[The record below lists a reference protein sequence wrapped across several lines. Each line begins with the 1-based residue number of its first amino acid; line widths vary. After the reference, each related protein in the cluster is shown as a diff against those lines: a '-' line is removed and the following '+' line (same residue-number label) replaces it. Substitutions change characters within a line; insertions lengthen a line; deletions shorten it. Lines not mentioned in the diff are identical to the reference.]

1 MKQMEEIKQ
10 VSQLYKVLSDPT
22 RLRILLL
29 LKEGEHNVT
38 AISEQLGMEQSAVSH
53 QLKLLRDSRVVKA
66 RREGKT
72 IFYTLDDHHVIDIL
86 NQTFEPVSYTHLRA
100 HETEADLVCRLLLEK
115 NFFNDTATTEI
126 YT

>member
-1 MKQMEEIKQ
+1 VQSEATIMKQMEEIKQ

-38 AISEQLGMEQSAVSH
+38 AISEQLEMEQSAVSH

-86 NQTFEPVSYTHLRA
+86 NQTFEHIEHR
-100 HETEADLVCRLLLEK
+100 
-115 NFFNDTATTEI
+115 
-126 YT
+126 

>member
-38 AISEQLGMEQSAVSH
+38 EISEQLGMEQSAVSH

-86 NQTFEPVSYTHLRA
+86 NQTFEHIEHR
-100 HETEADLVCRLLLEK
+100 
-115 NFFNDTATTEI
+115 
-126 YT
+126 

>member
-1 MKQMEEIKQ
+1 MQSEATIIKQMEEIKQ

-38 AISEQLGMEQSAVSH
+38 AISEQLEMEQSAVSH

-86 NQTFEPVSYTHLRA
+86 NQTFEHIEHR
-100 HETEADLVCRLLLEK
+100 
-115 NFFNDTATTEI
+115 
-126 YT
+126 

>member
-1 MKQMEEIKQ
+1 MKQSEEIKQ

-38 AISEQLGMEQSAVSH
+38 AISEQLEMEQSAVSH

-86 NQTFEPVSYTHLRA
+86 NQTFEHIEHR
-100 HETEADLVCRLLLEK
+100 
-115 NFFNDTATTEI
+115 
-126 YT
+126 

>member
-38 AISEQLGMEQSAVSH
+38 AISEQLRMEQSAVSH

-86 NQTFEPVSYTHLRA
+86 NQTFEHIEHR
-100 HETEADLVCRLLLEK
+100 
-115 NFFNDTATTEI
+115 
-126 YT
+126 

>member
-29 LKEGEHNVT
+29 LKEGEHSVT

-86 NQTFEPVSYTHLRA
+86 NQTFEHIEHR
-100 HETEADLVCRLLLEK
+100 
-115 NFFNDTATTEI
+115 
-126 YT
+126 

>member
-38 AISEQLGMEQSAVSH
+38 VISEQLGMEQSAVSH

-86 NQTFEPVSYTHLRA
+86 NQTFEHIEHR
-100 HETEADLVCRLLLEK
+100 
-115 NFFNDTATTEI
+115 
-126 YT
+126 

>member
-38 AISEQLGMEQSAVSH
+38 AISEQFGMEQSAVSH

-86 NQTFEPVSYTHLRA
+86 NQTFEHIEHR
-100 HETEADLVCRLLLEK
+100 
-115 NFFNDTATTEI
+115 
-126 YT
+126 

>member
-29 LKEGEHNVT
+29 LKECEHNVT

-86 NQTFEPVSYTHLRA
+86 NQTFEHIEHR
-100 HETEADLVCRLLLEK
+100 
-115 NFFNDTATTEI
+115 
-126 YT
+126 

>member
-72 IFYTLDDHHVIDIL
+72 IFYTLTIIM
-86 NQTFEPVSYTHLRA
+86 
-100 HETEADLVCRLLLEK
+100 
-115 NFFNDTATTEI
+115 
-126 YT
+126 

>member
-1 MKQMEEIKQ
+1 MQSEATIMKQMEEIKQ

-38 AISEQLGMEQSAVSH
+38 EISEQLGMEQSAVSH

-66 RREGKT
+66 RREGKM

-86 NQTFEPVSYTHLRA
+86 NQTFEHIEHR
-100 HETEADLVCRLLLEK
+100 
-115 NFFNDTATTEI
+115 
-126 YT
+126 

>member
-1 MKQMEEIKQ
+1 MQSEATIMKQMEEIKQ

-38 AISEQLGMEQSAVSH
+38 AISEQLRMEQSAVSH

-86 NQTFEPVSYTHLRA
+86 NQTFEHIEHR
-100 HETEADLVCRLLLEK
+100 
-115 NFFNDTATTEI
+115 
-126 YT
+126 

>member
-38 AISEQLGMEQSAVSH
+38 AISEQLEMEQSAVSH

-72 IFYTLDDHHVIDIL
+72 IFYTSDDHHVIDIL
-86 NQTFEPVSYTHLRA
+86 NQTFEHIEHR
-100 HETEADLVCRLLLEK
+100 
-115 NFFNDTATTEI
+115 
-126 YT
+126 

>member
-1 MKQMEEIKQ
+1 VQSEATIMKQMEEIKQ

-38 AISEQLGMEQSAVSH
+38 EISEQLGMEQSAVSH

-86 NQTFEPVSYTHLRA
+86 NQTFEHIEHR
-100 HETEADLVCRLLLEK
+100 
-115 NFFNDTATTEI
+115 
-126 YT
+126 

>member
-38 AISEQLGMEQSAVSH
+38 AISEQLEMAG
-53 QLKLLRDSRVVKA
+53 LSR
-66 RREGKT
+66 
-72 IFYTLDDHHVIDIL
+72 HV
-86 NQTFEPVSYTHLRA
+86 A
-100 HETEADLVCRLLLEK
+100 KEK
-115 NFFNDTATTEI
+115 RFFI
-126 YT
+126 HWMIIM

>member
-29 LKEGEHNVT
+29 LK
-38 AISEQLGMEQSAVSH
+38 EQLGMEQSAVSH

-86 NQTFEPVSYTHLRA
+86 NQTFEHIEHR
-100 HETEADLVCRLLLEK
+100 
-115 NFFNDTATTEI
+115 
-126 YT
+126 

>member
-1 MKQMEEIKQ
+1 MQSEATIMKQMEEIKQ

-29 LKEGEHNVT
+29 LKESEHNVT
-38 AISEQLGMEQSAVSH
+38 AISEQLEMEQSAVSH

-86 NQTFEPVSYTHLRA
+86 NQTFEHIEHR
-100 HETEADLVCRLLLEK
+100 
-115 NFFNDTATTEI
+115 
-126 YT
+126 

>member
-38 AISEQLGMEQSAVSH
+38 AISEQLEMEQSAVSH

-86 NQTFEPVSYTHLRA
+86 NQTFEHIEHR
-100 HETEADLVCRLLLEK
+100 
-115 NFFNDTATTEI
+115 
-126 YT
+126 

>member
-1 MKQMEEIKQ
+1 MQSEATIMKQMEEIKQ

-38 AISEQLGMEQSAVSH
+38 AISEQLEMEQSAVSH

-86 NQTFEPVSYTHLRA
+86 NQTFEHIEHR
-100 HETEADLVCRLLLEK
+100 
-115 NFFNDTATTEI
+115 
-126 YT
+126 

>member
-1 MKQMEEIKQ
+1 MESEATIMKQMEEIKQ

-38 AISEQLGMEQSAVSH
+38 AISEQLEMEQSAVSH

-86 NQTFEPVSYTHLRA
+86 NQTFEHIEHR
-100 HETEADLVCRLLLEK
+100 
-115 NFFNDTATTEI
+115 
-126 YT
+126 